1 MTKLQIIKKF
11 FEKKDYPK
19 ILILIVIMILAN
31 INDLLSIGLLVP
43 ITYSLFGLAAESTSN
58 NFLIIMINQF
68 ISSNTLMYNLV
79 FLSIVFGIKNI
90 LIFYFNKYR
99 IDFFGSVY
107 LKNSKKIFQNY
118 LNQDYKNF
126 AKKNIFSTNQNI
138 ITEVRTIID
147 RLFNPVVIVISEI
160 VILLFLIVFLLLSN
174 EFYVFYL
181 LVIFILF
188 GLFYNKLF
196 GNYLSK
202 LGETRRVN
210 EKKSRQIAT
219 EGLSGF
225 KEILIL
231 KKQSFFVNQFHKSAY
246 LNVISNNF
254 FSYLQIIPRVLI
266 ETLLV
271 IIFTI
276 LIAVGLS
283 NDNSVPIN
291 SIIILLVVSY
301 RLMPIVNRLATNYNY
316 IKFALPVLDHFK
328 KEKIFFS
335 KQNKLNRQNNTVKKI
350 KQIKFKNVY
359 FKFSKKKNV
368 LKGLTVTLPANKII
382 GIYGKSGSGK
392 TTFLNLLVGLLK
404 PTKGQVLIN
413 NVNLEEIDK
422 QFQSNIS
429 YISQDGFLMDQ
440 SILVNI
446 LFDDPK
452 STKNQKRAIQ
462 CLKRVELY
470 DQLKKSNNDINTV
483 VGEGGKK
490 LSAGQK
496 QKLLIARALY
506 NNKKILV
513 FDEATNNLDKKSE
526 EEILKV
532 LKKIKIN
539 KTIILISHDQNVIKI
554 CDKVIKFS

>member
-126 AKKNIFSTNQNI
+126 VKKNIFSTNQNI
-138 ITEVRTIID
+138 ITEVRIIID

-160 VILLFLIVFLLLSN
+160 VILLFLIVFLLLSK

-254 FSYLQIIPRVLI
+254 FSYLQIIPRILI

-301 RLMPIVNRLATNYNY
+301 RLMPIVNRLTTNYNY

-359 FKFSKKKNV
+359 FKFSKKKKNV
-368 LKGLTVTLPANKII
+368 LKGLTVTLPANKIT

-392 TTFLNLLVGLLK
+392 TTFL
-404 PTKGQVLIN
+404 IFWS
-413 NVNLEEIDK
+413 D
-422 QFQSNIS
+422 
-429 YISQDGFLMDQ
+429 Y
-440 SILVNI
+440 
-446 LFDDPK
+446 
-452 STKNQKRAIQ
+452 
-462 CLKRVELY
+462 
-470 DQLKKSNNDINTV
+470 
-483 VGEGGKK
+483 
-490 LSAGQK
+490 
-496 QKLLIARALY
+496 
-506 NNKKILV
+506 
-513 FDEATNNLDKKSE
+513 
-526 EEILKV
+526 
-532 LKKIKIN
+532 
-539 KTIILISHDQNVIKI
+539 
-554 CDKVIKFS
+554 

>member
-1 MTKLQIIKKF
+1 MTKLQIIKNF
-11 FEKKDYPK
+11 FEKRLPK

-126 AKKNIFSTNQNI
+126 VKKNIFSTNQNI
-138 ITEVRTIID
+138 ITEVRIIID

-160 VILLFLIVFLLLSN
+160 VILLFLIVFLLLSK

-254 FSYLQIIPRVLI
+254 FSYLQIIPRILI

-301 RLMPIVNRLATNYNY
+301 RLMPIVNRLTTNYNY
-316 IKFALPVLDHFK
+316 QICSVVLDHFK

-335 KQNKLNRQNNTVKKI
+335 KQNKFKRQNNTVKKI

-359 FKFSKKKNV
+359 FKFSKKKRM
-368 LKGLTVTLPANKII
+368 
-382 GIYGKSGSGK
+382 
-392 TTFLNLLVGLLK
+392 F
-404 PTKGQVLIN
+404 
-413 NVNLEEIDK
+413 
-422 QFQSNIS
+422 
-429 YISQDGFLMDQ
+429 
-440 SILVNI
+440 
-446 LFDDPK
+446 
-452 STKNQKRAIQ
+452 
-462 CLKRVELY
+462 
-470 DQLKKSNNDINTV
+470 
-483 VGEGGKK
+483 
-490 LSAGQK
+490 
-496 QKLLIARALY
+496 
-506 NNKKILV
+506 
-513 FDEATNNLDKKSE
+513 
-526 EEILKV
+526 
-532 LKKIKIN
+532 
-539 KTIILISHDQNVIKI
+539 
-554 CDKVIKFS
+554 

>member
-19 ILILIVIMILAN
+19 ILILIMIMILAN

-43 ITYSLFGLAAESTSN
+43 ITYTLFGLTAESTSN

-68 ISSNTLMYNLV
+68 ISSHTLMYNLV

-231 KKQSFFVNQFHKSAY
+231 KKQSFFVNQFHKSA
-246 LNVISNNF
+246 
-254 FSYLQIIPRVLI
+254 
-266 ETLLV
+266 
-271 IIFTI
+271 
-276 LIAVGLS
+276 
-283 NDNSVPIN
+283 
-291 SIIILLVVSY
+291 
-301 RLMPIVNRLATNYNY
+301 
-316 IKFALPVLDHFK
+316 
-328 KEKIFFS
+328 
-335 KQNKLNRQNNTVKKI
+335 
-350 KQIKFKNVY
+350 
-359 FKFSKKKNV
+359 
-368 LKGLTVTLPANKII
+368 
-382 GIYGKSGSGK
+382 
-392 TTFLNLLVGLLK
+392 
-404 PTKGQVLIN
+404 
-413 NVNLEEIDK
+413 
-422 QFQSNIS
+422 NI
-429 YISQDGFLMDQ
+429 
-440 SILVNI
+440 
-446 LFDDPK
+446 
-452 STKNQKRAIQ
+452 
-462 CLKRVELY
+462 
-470 DQLKKSNNDINTV
+470 
-483 VGEGGKK
+483 
-490 LSAGQK
+490 
-496 QKLLIARALY
+496 
-506 NNKKILV
+506 
-513 FDEATNNLDKKSE
+513 
-526 EEILKV
+526 
-532 LKKIKIN
+532 
-539 KTIILISHDQNVIKI
+539 
-554 CDKVIKFS
+554 

>member
-19 ILILIVIMILAN
+19 ILILIMIMILAN

-43 ITYSLFGLAAESTSN
+43 ITYTLFGLTAESTSN

-68 ISSNTLMYNLV
+68 ISSHTLMYNLV

-328 KEKIFFS
+328 KEKIFS
-335 KQNKLNRQNNTVKKI
+335 LKQNELNKQKNTVKKI

-359 FKFSKKKNV
+359 FKFLKKKHI
-368 LKGLTVTLPANKII
+368 LKGLTVTIPANKII

-404 PTKGQVLIN
+404 PTKGKVLID

-422 QFQSNIS
+422 EFQSNIS

-452 STKNQKRAIQ
+452 STKNQKRAIL

-483 VGEGGKK
+483 IGEGGKK